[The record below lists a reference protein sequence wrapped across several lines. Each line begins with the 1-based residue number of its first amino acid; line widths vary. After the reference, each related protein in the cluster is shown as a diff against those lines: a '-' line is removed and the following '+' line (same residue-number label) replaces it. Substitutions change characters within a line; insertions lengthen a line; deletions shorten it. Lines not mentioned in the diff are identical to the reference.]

1 MSRRSV
7 NAQNIANHIEQTY
20 VCSDINSR
28 TNVVPKLEK
37 NNVNITEQDC
47 NDFVHDNRFAVLCVD
62 SSEDEGDSLEFD
74 TVNNPDTFC
83 TVKGCQGG
91 ESVGNDTYL
100 GKIPSSFTGNSA
112 PNVSECPNV
121 VETCPTKIYN
131 IGRQFNRTN
140 RIPTTASSETLSIDK
155 GTVTGVGGYNG
166 DSVIDKYCLE
176 IQSTVKCEKIRIA
189 KTNHANAKCIRQ
201 NTPLFGFIPIY
212 GLKSRIC
219 DRKENDICQNIMDL
233 HTRLRKDGRHNYVGL
248 QVPVKSK
255 LNAEKWASYL
265 AEYWDWQ
272 LPLLVKYGFPLD
284 FERNTTVCH
293 SKINHNSA
301 IQYPDHVV
309 HYLKEEV
316 EHGAIVGPFID
327 PPIKNLH
334 VSPFMT
340 RDKSSSD
347 HRRVIID
354 LSWPIGQSV
363 NSGVDSDK
371 YLDTEFVLT
380 YPSIDNITDEVLKL
394 GKGCK
399 IFKVD
404 ISRAFRHVPID
415 PGDLD
420 LLGLYWEGYFL
431 DQFLPFGFKHGSSI
445 FQRLSDGI
453 RYIMNLEGHQVWNY
467 IDDFLCVS
475 LPSKITKTY
484 DRLQVL
490 LQELGLTVSSKKL
503 VPPATQVTCLG
514 IVVNTEDF
522 SLSIPA
528 EKLSQIKQ
536 LCKKWA
542 NKMVCTK
549 RELQSL
555 LGSLLYVAKCI
566 QYARFF
572 LNRMLTLLREN
583 FDKKSITVTADF
595 KKDLNWF
602 NTFLSVYNG
611 VSFFQHVTGKVV
623 HLDACPQGL
632 GAIFDNQVYALPLP
646 FTYHQLNIAYLEMLN
661 ILVALKVWH
670 REWAGARIQVK
681 CDNQAVVS
689 VLNSGRSRDSVM
701 AEYARNIFMWVSTFN
716 IDIKVVHVPGKL
728 NEVADLLS
736 RWFITKN
743 NVEKLHHLVHPVIW
757 IPVSNALLYTDKTI

>member
-1 MSRRSV
+1 MQELGLTVSSKKLVPPATQVTCLGIVV
-7 NAQNIANHIEQTY
+7 N
-20 VCSDINSR
+20 
-28 TNVVPKLEK
+28 
-37 NNVNITEQDC
+37 TE
-47 NDFVHDNRFAVLCVD
+47 DF
-62 SSEDEGDSLEFD
+62 S
-74 TVNNPDTFC
+74 
-83 TVKGCQGG
+83 
-91 ESVGNDTYL
+91 
-100 GKIPSSFTGNSA
+100 
-112 PNVSECPNV
+112 
-121 VETCPTKIYN
+121 
-131 IGRQFNRTN
+131 
-140 RIPTTASSETLSIDK
+140 LSIPAEK
-155 GTVTGVGGYNG
+155 LSQIKQLCKKWANKMVCT
-166 DSVIDKYCLE
+166 KREL
-176 IQSTVKCEKIRIA
+176 QSLLGSLLYV
-189 KTNHANAKCIRQ
+189 AKCIKYAR
-201 NTPLFGFIPIY
+201 FF
-212 GLKSRIC
+212 
-219 DRKENDICQNIMDL
+219 
-233 HTRLRKDGRHNYVGL
+233 
-248 QVPVKSK
+248 
-255 LNAEKWASYL
+255 LN
-265 AEYWDWQ
+265 
-272 LPLLVKYGFPLD
+272 
-284 FERNTTVCH
+284 R
-293 SKINHNSA
+293 
-301 IQYPDHVV
+301 
-309 HYLKEEV
+309 
-316 EHGAIVGPFID
+316 
-327 PPIKNLH
+327 
-334 VSPFMT
+334 M
-340 RDKSSSD
+340 
-347 HRRVIID
+347 
-354 LSWPIGQSV
+354 
-363 NSGVDSDK
+363 
-371 YLDTEFVLT
+371 LT
-380 YPSIDNITDEVLKL
+380 FY
-394 GKGCK
+394 
-399 IFKVD
+399 
-404 ISRAFRHVPID
+404 
-415 PGDLD
+415 
-420 LLGLYWEGYFL
+420 
-431 DQFLPFGFKHGSSI
+431 
-445 FQRLSDGI
+445 
-453 RYIMNLEGHQVWNY
+453 
-467 IDDFLCVS
+467 VS
-475 LPSKITKTY
+475 LYHQKLPKHMTDCRSF
-484 DRLQVL
+484 

-566 QYARFF
+566 KYARCF

-681 CDNQAVVS
+681 CDNQDVVS

-743 NVEKLHHLVHPVIW
+743 NVKKLHHLVHPVIW
-757 IPVSNALLYTDKTI
+757 IPVSNALLYTDKTNIMMVNMFCFVILGSSLLESQLAS